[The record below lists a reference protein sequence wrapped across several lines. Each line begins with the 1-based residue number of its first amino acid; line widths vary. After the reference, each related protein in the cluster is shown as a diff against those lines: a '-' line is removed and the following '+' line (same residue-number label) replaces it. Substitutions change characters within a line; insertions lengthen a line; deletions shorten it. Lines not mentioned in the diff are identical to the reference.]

1 VDVLAMK
8 VLRGLGAAVVWVL
21 ATVVMLLAAVLCV
34 TLVGLPL
41 GIPLGALGFRLYV
54 YGVQLMVPSRREVKH
69 KIRKS
74 LGVRHKTSK
83 RLGLRRQHWLK
94 R

>member
-1 VDVLAMK
+1 MK
-8 VLRGLGAAVVWVL
+8 VLRGIGAAVVWLL
-21 ATVVMLLAAVLCV
+21 ATVVMLLAAILCV

-41 GIPLGALGFRLYV
+41 GIPLGALGLRLYV

-69 KIRKS
+69 KIRKG
-74 LGVRHKTSK
+74 LGVKRKTSK
-83 RLGLRRQHWLK
+83 RLGLGRHHLLK